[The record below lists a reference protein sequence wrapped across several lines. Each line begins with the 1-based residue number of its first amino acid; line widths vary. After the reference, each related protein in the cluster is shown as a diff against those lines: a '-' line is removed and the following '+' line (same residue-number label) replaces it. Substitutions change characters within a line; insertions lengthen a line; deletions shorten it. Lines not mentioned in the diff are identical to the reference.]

1 MFKFCGLK
9 QNAIVKYVPFPT
21 YNEDVEERIDVLSAV
36 GVWVL
41 QRWSR
46 QKPGHLWDEVLR
58 DSWWRAAAGE
68 WQWQGQGREPS
79 VCVHQGRLVMRL
91 LVLRCARSSLV
102 ASLPVGCRLRSNLA
116 CAALTDCKRITKCY
130 TVLWP
135 LPVRLG
141 TVSKE
146 ICESISSATWIVS
159 SWRNKV
165 SLMAVWSEKSL
176 CC

>member
-1 MFKFCGLK
+1 MFKFCELK

-21 YNEDVEERIDVLSAV
+21 YNEDVEERIDVVSAV

-46 QKPGHLWDEVLR
+46 HKPGHLRDEVLR

-68 WQWQGQGREPS
+68 RLWQGQEPL
-79 VCVHQGRLVMRL
+79 VCPHQGRLVVGL
-91 LVLRCARSSLV
+91 LVLRCARGSLM
-102 ASLPVGCRLRSNLA
+102 ASFPVGCRLRSNLI
-116 CAALTDCKRITKCY
+116 CAALTGCKHTTKCY
-130 TVLWP
+130 TVLCP

-146 ICESISSATWIVS
+146 ICESINSAAWIVS
-159 SWRNKV
+159 SWLNKV
-165 SLMAVWSEKSL
+165 SLIAVWSEKSL